1 MKLDNIIILQ
11 NKIDLVT
18 ETDAVGQHKQIKQF
32 VKGTVAESAPIV
44 PISAQLEHN
53 VDLVCHHI
61 VKNIPVPVRRRVNY
75 FLFILCTLVLKL
87 VGVQCNDSIVL
98 ACAGAGFHF
107 QTTSDRDT
115 FFRREQAR

>member
-32 VKGTVAESAPIV
+32 VKGTVAENAPIV

-61 VKNIPVPVRRRVNY
+61 VKNIPVPVRHRGNY
-75 FLFILCTLVLKL
+75 FLALGSQILRH
-87 VGVQCNDSIVL
+87 DS
-98 ACAGAGFHF
+98 C
-107 QTTSDRDT
+107 
-115 FFRREQAR
+115 